1 MALRIRWVRRAQ
13 QRCLVL
19 SSLLSEALRE
29 HQPGEADGHA
39 LSKTTVTDPQT
50 ARGDQWLVED
60 LARNSLTKAKKD
72 RREMAVSAVYLSA
85 VCSFAVF
92 VALSFCYQPR
102 GTRKHVFY
110 VRVLSFLCV
119 LSHIICLLYY
129 S

>member
-85 VCSFAVF
+85 VCS
-92 VALSFCYQPR
+92 L
-102 GTRKHVFY
+102 
-110 VRVLSFLCV
+110 L
-119 LSHIICLLYY
+119 CLLLCLYVNNLAELA
-129 S
+129 STSFT